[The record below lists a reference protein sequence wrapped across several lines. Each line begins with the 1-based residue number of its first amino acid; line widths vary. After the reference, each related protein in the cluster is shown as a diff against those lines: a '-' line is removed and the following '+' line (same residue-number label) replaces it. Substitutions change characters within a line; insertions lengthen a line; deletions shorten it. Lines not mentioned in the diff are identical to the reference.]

1 MIPNLLGNI
10 PNFKEIY
17 KLAKK
22 YNLKVIEDSADTI
35 GYSVKGKILVNILMF
50 LPQVSMRL
58 ILLPGLDL
66 VEWFVSMTKN
76 FMKKQ
81 NSSWMGKIICGF

>member
-17 KLAKK
+17 KLTRK

-35 GYSVKGKILVNILMF
+35 GYSVKGK
-50 LPQVSMRL
+50 
-58 ILLPGLDL
+58 
-66 VEWFVSMTKN
+66 N
-76 FMKKQ
+76 F
-81 NSSWMGKIICGF
+81 GKYSDIFTTSFYASHIITGAGFGGMVC